1 MYLFNSFST
10 ASKFCY
16 ETFKNEGERY
26 FQTGSDNCV
35 RIVQFD
41 TFKNLNCP
49 GQKCSKYTWT
59 SPAGK
64 TCRKTDYRL
73 VVNFKWPKS

>member
-1 MYLFNSFST
+1 M
-10 ASKFCY
+10 K
-16 ETFKNEGERY
+16 ERV
-26 FQTGSDNCV
+26 FFLTGNDYCV

-64 TCRKTDYRL
+64 ACRKTDYLL
-73 VVNFKWPKS
+73 VVSLFEGLKNYDDSVDV